1 MNLKE
6 IQKMFS
12 DMGLGTQEQR
22 DKIAKELSI
31 NAVNHSFIEKENIK
45 ISNNTLK
52 TEQYAQLA
60 RNIK

>member
-1 MNLKE
+1 MDLKE

-22 DKIAKELSI
+22 EKIVKELSI
-31 NAVNHSFIEKENIK
+31 NVVNRSFNENRNIK

-52 TEQYAQLA
+52 IEQYA
-60 RNIK
+60 